1 MKTEAPALQQ
11 SRGFTLVE
19 ILVVVLIIGLG
30 VGIVSFTIGGN
41 QPLALR
47 NEARQFATQLEM
59 VAGEAALAGEAWGL
73 QFYRSVDRDTGDN
86 QIAWRWLRYRDVDA
100 LINGEIN
107 AEINPQQARADAD
120 EKNKDEKR
128 ESKKAGWQPEA
139 PRDLKA
145 SGSFSANIEAV
156 LEIEGKEVAIELL
169 ADDNSGKG
177 QRDGKKNAR
186 KTDQKSGPKPDVWLA
201 PGGEMTPFSLQLRF
215 VGDSD
220 GPIVRGDSL
229 GRIELDT
236 HDEAL

>member
-59 VAGEAALAGEAWGL
+59 VAGEAVLAGEAWGL

-86 QIAWRWLRYRDVDA
+86 QIGWRWLRYRDVDA
-100 LINGEIN
+100 VIN
-107 AEINPQQARADAD
+107 AEMNAQQARADAD
-120 EKNKDEKR
+120 EKNNDEKR
-128 ESKKAGWQPEA
+128 EGKKTGWQPEA

-145 SGSFSANIEAV
+145 FGSFSANIEAV

-169 ADDNSGKG
+169 ADDSSGKG
-177 QRDGKKNAR
+177 QRDGKKTAR
-186 KTDQKSGPKPDVWLA
+186 KTDEKSGPQPDVWLA
-201 PGGEMTPFSLQLRF
+201 PGGEMTPFALQLRF
-215 VGDSD
+215 IGDSD

-236 HDEAL
+236 HDEVL

>member
-1 MKTEAPALQQ
+1 MKAAMSALQQ
-11 SRGFTLVE
+11 MRGFTLVE

-30 VGIVSFTIGGN
+30 VGVVSFTIGGN

-59 VAGEAALAGEAWGL
+59 VAGEAALGGETWGL
-73 QFYRSVDRDTGDN
+73 QFYRSVDRESGDH

-100 LINGEIN
+100 LIN
-107 AEINPQQARADAD
+107 AEASAQQVKA
-120 EKNKDEKR
+120 EKKEKKEKE
-128 ESKKAGWQPEA
+128 ESKKTGWQPEA

-145 SGSFSANIEAV
+145 AGSFSANIEAV

-169 ADDNSGKG
+169 GDE
-177 QRDGKKNAR
+177 
-186 KTDQKSGPKPDVWLA
+186 KSGPQPDVWLA
-201 PGGEMTPFSLQLRF
+201 PGGEMTPFALQLRF
-215 VGDSD
+215 IGASD

-236 HDEAL
+236 HDEVL